1 MNVTFPVKVISKLK
15 PAEKT
20 LTQLVSHCQRAL
32 LLWSVYKSHTD
43 KHRVHIY
50 HAQCHIPAEN
60 ESQQHHTMLTCPE
73 KRGIKTHHVLIFAH
87 YLNCHSWTLVKRT
100 HGRGGKSFRLATD
113 KQKKGEKAWILVLLY
128 FNSSAVSLHPW
139 PLFSVIWNNVRPSLE
154 SIHQCRKKLPL
165 TLIKNTICASQG
177 GETER
182 YGSPPPPPHSSSS
195 MQVKLKSSV
204 VIKFKLG
211 LRWGPKT
218 RLRHNRE
225 CAERTPHGGSRFTKG
240 SLGQPV
246 PIHSNNLSAQ
256 KPSDI

>member
-1 MNVTFPVKVISKLK
+1 MRNGKERQDDRTGKRKRKGRKWMERGKGKDSKIKRVNVTFPVKVISKEK

-100 HGRGGKSFRLATD
+100 HGRGGIISAGNRQTEKRG
-113 KQKKGEKAWILVLLY
+113 KGL
-128 FNSSAVSLHPW
+128 NSC
-139 PLFSVIWNNVRPSLE
+139 FI
-154 SIHQCRKKLPL
+154 IFQ
-165 TLIKNTICASQG
+165 
-177 GETER
+177 
-182 YGSPPPPPHSSSS
+182 
-195 MQVKLKSSV
+195 
-204 VIKFKLG
+204 
-211 LRWGPKT
+211 
-218 RLRHNRE
+218 
-225 CAERTPHGGSRFTKG
+225 
-240 SLGQPV
+240 
-246 PIHSNNLSAQ
+246 
-256 KPSDI
+256 